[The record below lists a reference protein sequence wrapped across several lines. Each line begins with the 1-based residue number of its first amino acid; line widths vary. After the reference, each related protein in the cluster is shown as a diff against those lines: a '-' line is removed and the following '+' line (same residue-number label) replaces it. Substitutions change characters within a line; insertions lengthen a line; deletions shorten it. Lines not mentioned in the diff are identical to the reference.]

1 LAQGPSST
9 AWREELIAQA
19 INWPFYESLD
29 AMRRSIGDWLDGGP
43 SGRRETPHRIVH
55 AEPGVSLRAYDAD
68 HRGPAVLLVPAP
80 IKGGYIWDL
89 LPRVSVVRHLLR
101 RGVRVYLVDW
111 SRPTPREQGLGLG
124 DYADRLLAACV
135 DAIERETGERRTL
148 VAAHSLG
155 GTFAAIF
162 AALHP
167 DRIRALALLGAP
179 INFGRDFGAF
189 APIVALSPPAE
200 RLAPSHGNIPGSFLN
215 SVSLMASPTTFAWSR
230 FEDFV
235 QCLPDGEAMASLLAV
250 ERWTLDEKPLAEQL
264 FVDVWEQLFR
274 ANRFMAGT
282 LIVNGIRAAPA
293 SVTSPLAC
301 VVDARC
307 AIAPPQAVL
316 PFHAAAGAAEK
327 RLLWYEGDVGV
338 SLQHVGMLVGRN
350 AHERLW
356 PELADWML
364 AHARA
369 ARPAVEQAADA
380 AVERAR
386 SERDRA
392 VG

>member
-1 LAQGPSST
+1 MVQGPPSA
-9 AWREELIAQA
+9 AWQDELIAQA

-29 AMRRSIGDWLDGGP
+29 AMRRSIGEWVDGGP
-43 SGRRETPHRIVH
+43 SGRHETPYRIVH
-55 AEPGVSLRAYDAD
+55 AEAGVALRAYDGNEG
-68 HRGPAVLLVPAP
+68 GPAVLLVPAP
-80 IKGGYIWDL
+80 IKAAYIWDL
-89 LPRVSVVRHLLR
+89 LPRASVVRYLLR
-101 RGVRVYLVDW
+101 RGLRVYVADW
-111 SRPTPREQGLGLG
+111 SRPTPHDQGLGLA

-135 DAIERETGERRTL
+135 DAIEHESGERGTL
-148 VAAHSLG
+148 LAAHSLG

-167 DRIRALALLGAP
+167 DRVLALGLLGAP

-200 RLAPSHGNIPGSFLN
+200 RIAPPHGNIPGSFLN
-215 SVSLMASPTTFAWSR
+215 GVSLMASPATFAWSR
-230 FEDFV
+230 FEDLMR
-235 QCLPDGEAMASLLAV
+235 CLPDGEAMATFLAV

-282 LIVNGIRAAPA
+282 LTVNGSRAVPA
-293 SVTSPLAC
+293 SVTSPLVC

-316 PFHAAAGAAEK
+316 PFHAAAGSAEK

-338 SLQHVGMLVGRN
+338 SLQHVGMLVGRH

-356 PELADWML
+356 PQLADWML
-364 AHARA
+364 AQARA
-369 ARPAVEQAADA
+369 AHPLGEDTVLPTPG
-380 AVERAR
+380 
-386 SERDRA
+386 SERGQA
-392 VG
+392 TG